1 MIKKGMSL
9 EQGESKVNFV
19 NHGPDDVRGPASLSS
34 LRDSCFLA
42 QLATLLQGMKRV
54 REVPTKPARPPP
66 LPHQASLTVTVTLAC
81 HSQLPFETHQAL
93 PDPILQ

>member
-42 QLATLLQGMKRV
+42 QLATLLQCMKRE
-54 REVPTKPARPPP
+54 REVHTKPVRPPP
-66 LPHQASLTVTVTLAC
+66 LPHQ
-81 HSQLPFETHQAL
+81 FQAL
-93 PDPILQ
+93 LQVSARATLRLG

>member
-1 MIKKGMSL
+1 MKKGMSL

-42 QLATLLQGMKRV
+42 QLATLLQGMKGS
-54 REVPTKPARPPP
+54 A
-66 LPHQASLTVTVTLAC
+66 VTLPYNAYI
-81 HSQLPFETHQAL
+81 SYVENTLF
-93 PDPILQ
+93 